1 MVKQVREYFEENYGH
16 VYFDD
21 IDDSFIEEFLTRSYI
36 VSLSFEMK
44 MDCLYDAVMS
54 QGMVD
59 YDE

>member
-1 MVKQVREYFEENYGH
+1 MVQKVREYFRQEYGH

-36 VSLSFEMK
+36 VNLKFELQ

>member
-1 MVKQVREYFEENYGH
+1 MIQKVREYFRQEYGH

-36 VSLSFEMK
+36 VNLKFELQ

-54 QGMVD
+54 QAMVD